1 MFSKQE
7 LKELAGYR
15 SETSPVLSIYLD
27 VDSTRLTV
35 EQYRLTLRGM
45 LKSVA
50 GKAARKDI
58 ERVEAYFDFEY
69 DYQGN
74 GVAIFSA
81 QDFWRAF
88 PLAVSVGN
96 DVHVSAQPYIK
107 PLADFIEAYDRY
119 GVVLVDREGARL
131 FMFSQGTL
139 QEATGML
146 GEEIK
151 DQLRGAS
158 GRGGR
163 SGTGSGHGRTSGL
176 DHRIEQITARNLRDM
191 VDLTKNFYQA
201 GQCERII
208 LGGTDENRARFLS
221 MLPKTLHDKVIG
233 HITIGMYASAAQVL
247 ERSMQTIQQSV
258 AERKAALV
266 KALITAAH
274 KDSGSLGLADTLL
287 AMQERRVQT
296 LVISEG
302 FSEQGYV
309 CTHCHYATVK
319 ETSTCP
325 ACGGSVDRMDDIVD
339 HLVHHALEDD
349 LEVVFVQDEALEQA
363 GMIGT
368 LWRF

>member
-1 MFSKQE
+1 MFSKKE
-7 LKELAGYR
+7 LKELAGYQ

-27 VDSTRLTV
+27 VDSTRLTAD
-35 EQYRLTLRGM
+35 QYRLTLRGM

-50 GKAARKDI
+50 DKAAREDI

-69 DYQGN
+69 DHQGN

-107 PLADFIEAYDRY
+107 PLADFFEAYDRY

-131 FMFSQGTL
+131 FMFSQGLL

-146 GEEIK
+146 GDEIK
-151 DQLRGAS
+151 EQLRGAS

-176 DHRIEQITARNLRDM
+176 DHRIEQIAARNLRD
-191 VDLTKNFYQA
+191 VVELTRKFYQA
-201 GQCERII
+201 GKCERII

-221 MLPKTLHDKVIG
+221 MLPKPLSEKVIG
-233 HITIGMYASAAQVL
+233 DITIDMYASAAQVL
-247 ERSMQTIQQSV
+247 ERSMEIIQASV

-266 KALITAAH
+266 QALITAAH

-296 LVISEG
+296 LVVSEG

-309 CTHCHYATVK
+309 CTHCHYATLRQ
-319 ETSTCP
+319 TGTCP
-325 ACGGSVDRMDDIVD
+325 PCGGPVERVDDIVD
-339 HLVHHALEDD
+339 YLVHRALELDV
-349 LEVVFVQDEALEQA
+349 EVVFAQDEALEQA
-363 GMIGT
+363 GMIGA